1 MCQWREAANRIRS
14 LSHVYVHIV
23 CDCDLI
29 MVLRRFRNSP
39 SMVRLMNPRLC
50 LLWCGGAALVLL
62 LLLATRAKEDEVQ
75 GFGDPVKG
83 AARALHQAAAAFL
96 PPPAPPGVSPPLLQK
111 QQDVDRTSAG
121 ASGCSRGKWVEGLP
135 PLYIITPTY
144 PRAEQIPE
152 LTRTAQTLM
161 NVPNVVWIVS
171 EDAAVP
177 TQAVVSYLNETGL
190 KTVYRRVMM
199 PDKYQKVKNK
209 PRGVAN
215 RLSGLEYIREN
226 AKDGVFYFA
235 DDDNSY
241 DIRLFEQMRWTRK
254 VSMFPVGLVTKL
266 GVSSP
271 IVRAGRVV
279 GFYDGWISKR
289 RFPCDMAGFAVNV
302 QYFLER
308 PKATMPFKVGF
319 EEDGFLRSLGIKA
332 HEIEPLA
339 FNCTKI
345 WVWHTQTKKNQPAL
359 PVVQNKMT
367 VGTNLDVLKTKLW
380 KGNGTVQG
388 KVPSNGIKMV

>member
-1 MCQWREAANRIRS
+1 MLCMMQ
-14 LSHVYVHIV
+14 
-23 CDCDLI
+23 
-29 MVLRRFRNSP
+29 RRLRNSP

-50 LLWCGGAALVLL
+50 LLWCGGAVLVLL
-62 LLLATRAKEDEVQ
+62 LLLATRPKEDEME

-83 AARALHQAAAAFL
+83 AARALHQAAAALL
-96 PPPAPPGVSPPLLQK
+96 PPPPGVSPPLLQK
-111 QQDVDRTSAG
+111 PQDADRTAAG
-121 ASGCSRGKWVEGLP
+121 ASSCARGKWIEGLP

-144 PRAEQIPE
+144 PRAEQVPE

-171 EDAAVP
+171 EDAPVP
-177 TQAVVSYLNETGL
+177 TQAVVNYLNETGL

-199 PDKYQKVKNK
+199 PDRYQKVKNK

-235 DDDNSY
+235 DDDNTY
-241 DIRLFEQMRWTRK
+241 DIKLFEQMRWTQR

-271 IVRAGRVV
+271 IVRDGRVV

-380 KGNGTVQG
+380 RGNGTTQG

>member
-1 MCQWREAANRIRS
+1 
-14 LSHVYVHIV
+14 
-23 CDCDLI
+23 
-29 MVLRRFRNSP
+29 
-39 SMVRLMNPRLC
+39 MVRLMNPRLC